1 MIVVV
6 MGVSGCGKSTIA
18 AQIARQLNAEF
29 LDADDLH
36 PPENKQRMSN
46 GIALTDENRLPW
58 LRTVRDYA
66 NTCNNKGITCI
77 IACSALK
84 KNYRKIL
91 NETQATRYVFLDGAK
106 SLIQKRLLDRAGH
119 FMPESLLDSQF
130 EALEIP
136 VGEANVVTVDIDAEP
151 TQIAS
156 AAITALKNAKLL

>member
-6 MGVSGCGKSTIA
+6 MGVSGCGKSTVA
-18 AQIARQLNAEF
+18 AQIAEQLNAEF

-36 PPENKQRMSN
+36 PPENKRRMSN

-58 LRTVRDYA
+58 LKTVRDYA
-66 NTCNNKGITCI
+66 AARNRKGITCI

-84 KNYRKIL
+84 KSYRDLL

-106 SLIQKRLLDRAGH
+106 SLIQKRLLNRSGH

-130 EALEIP
+130 ETLEIP
-136 VGEANVVTVDIDAEP
+136 SAEPNVISVGIDAEP
-151 TQIAS
+151 TQVAS
-156 AAITALKNAKLL
+156 AAITALKNANLL